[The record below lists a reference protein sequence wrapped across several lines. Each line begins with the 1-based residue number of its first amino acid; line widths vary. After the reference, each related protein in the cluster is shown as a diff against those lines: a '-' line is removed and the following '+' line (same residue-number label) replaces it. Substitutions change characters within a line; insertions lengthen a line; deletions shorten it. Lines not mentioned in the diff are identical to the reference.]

1 MNYVA
6 ATNDNKN
13 LKYTILLL
21 CLGYFIDFYDLT
33 IFSARYATI
42 IPDLFNI
49 TNTTA
54 IQLLYIKITNFYTVG
69 IVLGCICFG
78 VLGDKFGRMVI
89 IKLSII
95 IYSLAIFFS
104 IFTHSTTVFIGLR
117 FLSGFGLATEFSTS
131 SILIAELLVKNKEMN
146 KKLSLLYFS
155 GILGGICAT
164 FLGTISWKI
173 MFLFGSLFGIIIY
186 VLRRRLIES
195 TMFLNLPPFLKVQGS
210 LIQLFNSLPKLI
222 KLIRLII
229 LIVPFY
235 LLISIMFI
243 YPSYMTINLPLSQA
257 ITLLLIGFF
266 IGNIISTICAGILIP
281 KLNSYN
287 KYIWGS
293 LLLFAIIMPGFT
305 FVTDNTFLSYC
316 ILLGLLGGGYP
327 VIWVQVVM
335 KNYGTNQRSTAT
347 NFLYAMGRGSG
358 ILLNLIISAL
368 LAHKYFIPYAYL
380 LIIGVIALVGMS
392 LFFSQEKYTTSLP
405 TIE

>member
-1 MNYVA
+1 MNYIASSVE
-6 ATNDNKN
+6 NKN
-13 LKYTILLL
+13 VRYTILLL

-49 TNTTA
+49 TNITA
-54 IQLLYIKITNFYTVG
+54 IQLLYIKISNFYTVG

-78 VLGDKFGRMVI
+78 VLGDKFGRTLVI
-89 IKLSII
+89 KISII
-95 IYSLAIFFS
+95 IYSLAIFLS
-104 IFTHSTTVFIGLR
+104 IFTHSVEVFIGLR

-131 SILIAELLVKNKEMN
+131 SVLIAELLAKNKEMN
-146 KKLSLLYFS
+146 NKISILYLS

-164 FLGTISWKI
+164 FLGVISWKI
-173 MFLFGSLFGIIIY
+173 MFLFGSLFGIVIY
-186 VLRRRLIES
+186 ILRTRLIES
-195 TMFLNLPPFLKVQGS
+195 TMFLNLPPVLKVQGS
-210 LIQLFNSLPKLI
+210 IIQLFNSFAKLMKLI
-222 KLIRLII
+222 KLMILII
-229 LIVPFY
+229 PFY

-243 YPSYMTINLPLSQA
+243 YPNYMKIDYSLPQA

-266 IGNIISTICAGILIP
+266 IGNIISTICAGIVIP

-293 LLLFAIIMPGFT
+293 LFLFAIIMPSFSLIT
-305 FVTDNTFLSYC
+305 NHMFLVYC

-347 NFLYAMGRGSG
+347 NFLYALGRGSG
-358 ILLNLIISAL
+358 IFLNLIISSL
-368 LAHKYFIPYAYL
+368 LAHKNFMPYSYV
-380 LIIGVIALVGMS
+380 LIVSVIVLVAIS
-392 LFFSQEKYTTSLP
+392 LIFSAEKYNSNLP
-405 TIE
+405 VIE